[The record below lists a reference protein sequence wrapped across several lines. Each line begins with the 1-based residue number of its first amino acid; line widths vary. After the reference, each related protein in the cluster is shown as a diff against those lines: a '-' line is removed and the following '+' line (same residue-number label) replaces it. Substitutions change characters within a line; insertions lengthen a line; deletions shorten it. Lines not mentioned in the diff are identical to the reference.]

1 MSMLNFSMLKY
12 SLKTRTYFWNSNGG
26 KTQFR
31 ANFVIWSLQLNPS
44 TKHTVTSRT
53 VPLVALFLDLNK
65 AWFRKNCRNKRKID
79 MCNFP
84 LHDCTQKETVGLFFS
99 SLFRQCK
106 WPSLSRNIR
115 DLTIRQRWRQWKR
128 RWKIDFAPF
137 KTFSPLNQ
145 VTRLFES
152 REVRSEL
159 KRGGCVRVERESK
172 MYRFAVSVLTS
183 YQNLV
188 ISRCSFAG
196 TAKKCTKKR
205 DARVELLFC
214 SLN

>member
-1 MSMLNFSMLKY
+1 MVIFAGIVIKSTIMSMLNFSMPKY

-31 ANFVIWSLQLNPS
+31 ANFVIWSLQLEGVVLINPS

-65 AWFRKNCRNKRKID
+65 AWFRKYCRNKRKID

-128 RWKIDFAPF
+128 R
-137 KTFSPLNQ
+137 
-145 VTRLFES
+145 
-152 REVRSEL
+152 
-159 KRGGCVRVERESK
+159 
-172 MYRFAVSVLTS
+172 
-183 YQNLV
+183 
-188 ISRCSFAG
+188 
-196 TAKKCTKKR
+196 
-205 DARVELLFC
+205 
-214 SLN
+214 

>member
-1 MSMLNFSMLKY
+1 MSMLNVSMPEY

-31 ANFVIWSLQLNPS
+31 ANFVIWSLQLEGVVLINPS

-53 VPLVALFLDLNK
+53 VSLVALFLDLNK
-65 AWFRKNCRNKRKID
+65 AWFRKYCRNKRKID

-99 SLFRQCK
+99 SLFRQRK

-128 RWKIDFAPF
+128 RQKIDFAPF
-137 KTFSPLNQ
+137 ETFSPLNQ
-145 VTRLFES
+145 VTQLFES

-159 KRGGCVRVERESK
+159 KRGGCVRVQRERIKFTALPFPSSSQIK
-172 MYRFAVSVLTS
+172 IWSFHVAVSQGRQRNVQKS
-183 YQNLV
+183 VMYV
-188 ISRCSFAG
+188 
-196 TAKKCTKKR
+196 
-205 DARVELLFC
+205 
-214 SLN
+214 